1 MQIDDLKQL
10 CEACKR
16 SKNPNHNLDLIKTFY
31 QGIEENCPEENQ
43 QTIIH
48 NLRKTNF
55 DLNIVQV
62 LNKEFFDSNTDID
75 FINKLF
81 AYPELIKY
89 ITPILLNSD
98 IYVDMKY
105 EFLDASQ
112 NIYIKIKDH
121 CKPLNEKQKEVFI
134 HFLGERM
141 DSMSYDYSIS
151 DRLTDENL
159 DYFKM
164 CQDIYEKAV
173 DTFKILDSNQIL
185 TITDFLFSHNVLE
198 YRDVAEIESMGDY
211 FVEQGLN
218 KTVYN
223 YLTDDDLT
231 GQLSWESQKEF
242 LQTSEKCNHN
252 EKLYDLFHNL
262 NKNALKE
269 RPSLYIAVLK
279 EVVASNFNED
289 VISLV
294 EEKCDNSFPAFI
306 PYFAEFILSI
316 QDIYRDETRFEIQL
330 KSINDMDSFIGYLGE
345 IEKEKGNC
353 DITPK
358 TMVKKFNAGKI
369 EK

>member
-16 SKNPNHNLDLIKTFY
+16 SKNPKHDLDLIKTFY
-31 QGIEENCPEENQ
+31 KGIEENCLEEDQ
-43 QTIIH
+43 QTIMD
-48 NLRKTNF
+48 NLKKNNF

-62 LNKEFFDSNTDID
+62 LNKEFFESDTDMD

-81 AYPELIKY
+81 AYPELIEY

-98 IYVDMKY
+98 IYVEMKF
-105 EFLDASQ
+105 ELLDASQ
-112 NIYIKIKDH
+112 NICIKIKDH
-121 CKPLNEKQKEVFI
+121 CKPLDENQKKEYI
-134 HFLGERM
+134 SFLEERR
-141 DSMSYDYSIS
+141 DSIS
-151 DRLTDENL
+151 DDYAIFDRLTDENL

-185 TITDFLFSHNVLE
+185 MITDFLASQNVLV
-198 YRDVAEIESMGDY
+198 YRDLTEMKAMGDY

-218 KTVYN
+218 RTVYN

-231 GQLSWESQKEF
+231 GQLSWKSQKEF

-269 RPSLYIAVLK
+269 RPSLYLAVLK
-279 EVVASNFNED
+279 EVIASNFNEKA
-289 VISLV
+289 ISLV
-294 EEKCDNSFPAFI
+294 NETCYESFPTFI
-306 PYFAEFILSI
+306 PSFEEFILSI
-316 QDIYRDETRFEIQL
+316 QETYGDEVRFERQL
-330 KSINDMDSFIGYLGE
+330 ESINDVDSFLGYLGE
-345 IEKEKGNC
+345 LGKEKGNC
-353 DITPK
+353 DIKPK
-358 TMVKKFNAGKI
+358 TMVKKFNAEKI